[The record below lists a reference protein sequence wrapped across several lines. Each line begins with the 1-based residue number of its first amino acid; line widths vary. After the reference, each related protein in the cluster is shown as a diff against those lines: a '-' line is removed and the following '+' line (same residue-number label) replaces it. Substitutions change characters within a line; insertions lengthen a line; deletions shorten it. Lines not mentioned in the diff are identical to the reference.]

1 MSLTKEHTLEV
12 IAKCR
17 AAQLAADDDRYANWW
32 SIEDLQDRL
41 ANKMEKIKL
50 GEANVVP
57 IATKSSLGTVII
69 GDNISVTSAG
79 KISVTKDNIT
89 NALGYT
95 PPSSNTTYSVAS
107 TSTNGL
113 MSAADKTKLNGIE
126 TAAEVNVIETVKV
139 NNTALTVDSNKAV
152 NIDLS
157 AYALKTELGSGQVTL
172 GTASV
177 STEGGVWLDFS

>member
-1 MSLTKEHTLEV
+1 MAVTAAHLKQV
-12 IAKCR
+12 MAKSR
-17 AAQLAADDDRYANWW
+17 VAQLAADDDRYKLKDEESNYNLPAAT
-32 SIEDLQDRL
+32 SS
-41 ANKMEKIKL
+41 KL
-50 GEANVVP
+50 GGVM
-57 IATKSSLGTVII
+57 I

-79 KISVTKDNIT
+79 KISVTKNNIT

-95 PPSSNTTYSVAS
+95 PPSSNTTYNIAT
-107 TSTNGL
+107 TSTEGL
-113 MSAADKTKLNGIE
+113 MSAADKTKLNGID

-157 AYALKTELGSGQVTL
+157 AYALKTELGSGQVVL

-177 STEGGVWLDFS
+177 STEGALWLDFN

>member
-12 IAKCR
+12 IEKCR
-17 AAQLAADDDRYANWW
+17 AAQIVADDDRYKLKDEESNYNLPAAT
-32 SIEDLQDRL
+32 SS
-41 ANKMEKIKL
+41 KL
-50 GEANVVP
+50 GGVM
-57 IATKSSLGTVII
+57 I

-79 KISVTKDNIT
+79 KISVTKNNIT

-95 PPSSNTTYSVAS
+95 PPSSNTTYNIAT
-107 TSTNGL
+107 TSTEGL
-113 MSAADKTKLNGIE
+113 MSAADKTKLNGID

-177 STEGGVWLDFS
+177 STEGALWLSFS

>member
-1 MSLTKEHTLEV
+1 MTKEHTLEV
-12 IAKCR
+12 IEKCR
-17 AAQLAADDDRYANWW
+17 VAQLAADDDRYM
-32 SIEDLQDRL
+32 L
-41 ANKMEKIKL
+41 K
-50 GEANVVP
+50 GEASNYVLP
-57 IATKSSLGTVII
+57 KATASTLGGVKVGSNITVSD
-69 GDNISVTSAG
+69 GT
-79 KISVTKDNIT
+79 ISVTKANIT

-95 PPSSNTTYSVAS
+95 PPSSNTTYNAAT
-107 TSTNGL
+107 TSTEGL

-177 STEGGVWLDFS
+177 STEGALWLSFS